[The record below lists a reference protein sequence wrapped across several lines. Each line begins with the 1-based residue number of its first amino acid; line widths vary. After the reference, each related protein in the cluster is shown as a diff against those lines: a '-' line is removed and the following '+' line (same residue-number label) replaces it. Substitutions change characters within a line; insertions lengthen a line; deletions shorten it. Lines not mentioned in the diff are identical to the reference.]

1 MSQLVPRDMKGG
13 DELMKL
19 DVRWV
24 RAVLLACMTA
34 ALSSGVVAESTA
46 APKTPPGAAGQA
58 QARPDSPVHGLGHG
72 IRQRNVDGREARQAT
87 AHDRVREGCR
97 DEDLRR
103 RG

>member
-19 DVRWV
+19 DVRWI

-46 APKTPPGAAGQA
+46 APKTPPGAAA
-58 QARPDSPVHGLGHG
+58 KTKTAP
-72 IRQRNVDGREARQAT
+72 IRQFTGWVT
-87 AHDRVREGCR
+87 AFDKGTLTVEK
-97 DEDLRR
+97 
-103 RG
+103 RGQQPRTIGFAKDAEMKTW